1 MRIAD
6 IILNETIELGDSF
19 DIELGETV
27 IHTGVVDILQD
38 GVLLEADIKTLALL
52 KMAGATFESSVQI
65 VVEGAMKEV
74 NMLFKDIVNGTV
86 DIYQIMNYP
95 EDKIE
100 SYVSDRLKD
109 MYDDIVIDYGL
120 HADDDFEQIIDII
133 HKQLSDEYDQDN
145 LMEAEY
151 QGRKVQLG
159 KPMAGD
165 VKKSKVYVKG
175 PKGNVV
181 KVNFGDKNMKIKKS
195 NPKRR
200 KSFRARHNC
209 DNPGPRWKARYWS
222 CRAW

>member
-6 IILNETIELGDSF
+6 IIVNETIALGDSF
-19 DIELGETV
+19 DIEIGETV

-38 GVLLEADIKTLALL
+38 GVLLEADLKTLTLL
-52 KMAGATFESSVQI
+52 KMAGATFESNGQM

-74 NMLFKDIVNGTV
+74 NMLFRDLANGTA
-86 DIYQIMNYP
+86 DIYQVMTQP
-95 EDKIE
+95 QDKIE
-100 SYVSDRLKD
+100 NYVSEKLQE

-120 HADDDFEQIIDII
+120 HSDDDFEQIIDII
-133 HKQLSDEYDQDN
+133 HKQLVDEYGQDD

-165 VKKSKVYVKG
+165 VKKSKVYVRG

-181 KVNFGDKNMKIKKS
+181 KVNFGDKKMKIKKS

>member
-1 MRIAD
+1 
-6 IILNETIELGDSF
+6 
-19 DIELGETV
+19 
-27 IHTGVVDILQD
+27 
-38 GVLLEADIKTLALL
+38 
-52 KMAGATFESSVQI
+52 
-65 VVEGAMKEV
+65 
-74 NMLFKDIVNGTV
+74 
-86 DIYQIMNYP
+86 MNTP
-95 EDKIE
+95 QDKIE
-100 SYVSDRLKD
+100 NYVSDKLQE
-109 MYDDIVIDYGL
+109 MYNDIVIDYGL

-133 HKQLSDEYDQDN
+133 HKQLVDEYGQDD

-200 KSFRARHNC
+200 KSFRTGNGGSDTFQRRTICRSYIRIKSSNDGRSHGRRYQSYYNRSRKL
-209 DNPGPRWKARYWS
+209 GWKEQYCCTLHKTRTGHAYPS
-222 CRAW
+222 I

>member
-1 MRIAD
+1 
-6 IILNETIELGDSF
+6 
-19 DIELGETV
+19 
-27 IHTGVVDILQD
+27 
-38 GVLLEADIKTLALL
+38 
-52 KMAGATFESSVQI
+52 
-65 VVEGAMKEV
+65 
-74 NMLFKDIVNGTV
+74 MLFRDLANGTV
-86 DIYQIMNYP
+86 DIYQVMTQP
-95 EDKIE
+95 QDKIE
-100 SYVSDRLKD
+100 NYVSEKLQE

-120 HADDDFEQIIDII
+120 HSDDDFEQIIDII
-133 HKQLSDEYDQDN
+133 HKQLVDEYGQDD

-165 VKKSKVYVKG
+165 VKKSKVYVRG

-181 KVNFGDKNMKIKKS
+181 KVNFGDKKMKIKKS